1 MPAASLANSYD
12 DMPYDSHPYAQ
23 THPSRLGVIAAL
35 FGLRP
40 PAVETCRVLELGCAA
55 GGNIIPIAEAFPESS
70 WIGIDLSARQI
81 NDGQKLVEK
90 LGLKNVSLR
99 HASVMDVDDSFG
111 PFDYIVAHGIFSWVA
126 KEVREKIFEICA
138 KRLAPNGV
146 AYISFNTYPGWHM
159 RGMIR
164 DMMKFHSNRFADARQ
179 RVQQARALL
188 DFLANSVRQEGPYS
202 ALLKSELES
211 IRGQTDNYLFHE
223 HLEQVNDPL
232 YFHQFIEMAGA
243 HGLRYL
249 GEARLPTMVLGNFG
263 PDVQKTLKTLATD
276 QIQTEQ
282 YLDFLR
288 NRMFRETLLVP
299 ETSAPNWTIDP
310 GSLYRMHI
318 GSNGKPIG
326 KAEPNIHSDA
336 TVQYQTRTGMTLS
349 TNRPL
354 LKAAMKVL
362 CERWP
367 STVPFDTLRDEAR
380 KLRGGDPDNSALAD
394 EDAQSLS
401 LGLVNTYI
409 SSDLIELSAIP
420 IPVSRTAGEKPKA
433 IGSARERVAGGATS
447 VANRRHELVK
457 LSDLELRLL
466 PLLDGTRDRSLILEA
481 LLQKALSGD
490 LTIQRDGRP
499 QTDAEA
505 IRRALMAIL
514 DQALNNLAVQAV
526 LIE

>member
-1 MPAASLANSYD
+1 
-12 DMPYDSHPYAQ
+12 
-23 THPSRLGVIAAL
+23 
-35 FGLRP
+35 
-40 PAVETCRVLELGCAA
+40 
-55 GGNIIPIAEAFPESS
+55 
-70 WIGIDLSARQI
+70 
-81 NDGQKLVEK
+81 
-90 LGLKNVSLR
+90 
-99 HASVMDVDDSFG
+99 
-111 PFDYIVAHGIFSWVA
+111 
-126 KEVREKIFEICA
+126 
-138 KRLAPNGV
+138 
-146 AYISFNTYPGWHM
+146 
-159 RGMIR
+159 
-164 DMMKFHSNRFADARQ
+164 
-179 RVQQARALL
+179 
-188 DFLANSVRQEGPYS
+188 
-202 ALLKSELES
+202 
-211 IRGQTDNYLFHE
+211 
-223 HLEQVNDPL
+223 
-232 YFHQFIEMAGA
+232 
-243 HGLRYL
+243 
-249 GEARLPTMVLGNFG
+249 
-263 PDVQKTLKTLATD
+263 
-276 QIQTEQ
+276 
-282 YLDFLR
+282 
-288 NRMFRETLLVP
+288 
-299 ETSAPNWTIDP
+299 
-310 GSLYRMHI
+310 
-318 GSNGKPIG
+318 
-326 KAEPNIHSDA
+326 
-336 TVQYQTRTGMTLS
+336 MTLS